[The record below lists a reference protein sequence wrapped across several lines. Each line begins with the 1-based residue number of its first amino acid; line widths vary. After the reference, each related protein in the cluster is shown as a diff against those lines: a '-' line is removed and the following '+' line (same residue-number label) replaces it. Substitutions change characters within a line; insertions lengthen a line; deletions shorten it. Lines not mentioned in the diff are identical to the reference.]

1 MMYHH
6 PGSNNGWGHRWP
18 NGLGFLPPSSQPHVQ
33 QPNLDLSMLDF
44 TGVPTLNNQ
53 GGIFYQDPYLNNTG
67 TTNLNNIP
75 IYQILEN
82 PLHPIYN
89 QIHSNSTFPLQNNQL
104 PPLSSQNSGPQSS
117 MNSIMQNFKSKDG
130 SIDFNKMFSTA
141 GQLMG
146 TINQFTSLI
155 KGVSQLFKA

>member
-18 NGLGFLPPSSQPHVQ
+18 NGLGYLPPSSQPHVQ
-33 QPNLDLSMLDF
+33 QPSLDLSMMDF
-44 TGVPTLNNQ
+44 MGALAHNNQ
-53 GGIFYQDPYLNNTG
+53 GSFFNQIPYLNKINTM
-67 TTNLNNIP
+67 NPNNIP

-89 QIHSNSTFPLQNNQL
+89 QIHTNPTLSLQNQL
-104 PPLSSQNSGPQSS
+104 PALSSQNNGSQSS
-117 MNSIMQNFKSKDG
+117 MNSIMQSFKSKDG
-130 SIDFNKMFSTA
+130 SLDFNKMFSTA